1 MKFLILATPQ
11 KHIKYL
17 SVAYCGS
24 SHDYAI
30 LKTELPP
37 NEQLWFDKHNI
48 HVDLGFLGIK
58 KDYAT
63 EHISIP
69 FKKSKKI
76 ELTEEQKNI
85 NKQKSSV
92 RVKVEHSIGGL
103 KRYRFLSD
111 RLRCRN
117 IQLYN
122 IVAGVCAGLWNFC
135 LTD

>member
-1 MKFLILATPQ
+1 MKFLIWATPQ

-17 SVAYCGS
+17 SEAYCGS

-37 NEQLWFDKHNI
+37 NEQLWSDKHNI
-48 HVDLGFLGIK
+48 HVYLGFLRIK

-111 RLRCRN
+111 RLRCGN